1 MHRFLYGIPIE
12 IKLRPD
18 PHLPALEIRFTL
30 SNGQLANHVCD
41 LTYQFNEAFMSFNK
55 STIGY
60 SVQAGGAGCV
70 LVGAVLSVHH
80 AAIAA
85 CLLAGSAALYIGKR
99 IRSGI

>member
-1 MHRFLYGIPIE
+1 MDLIAVFLHSASIVTWSTQE
-12 IKLRPD
+12 SFFAVKD
-18 PHLPALEIRFTL
+18 PNL
-30 SNGQLANHVCD
+30 V
-41 LTYQFNEAFMSFNK
+41 EAFMSLNK

-85 CLLAGSAALYIGKR
+85 CLLAGSAALYVGKR
-99 IRSGI
+99 IRTGT